1 MHCSLSMRRLVNN
14 GVDWVSIVVV
24 LGMFFGGMGLLLL
37 VGWLVEINNS

>member
-1 MHCSLSMRRLVNN
+1 VNN